1 MLNAKAWI
9 MQIRAPFL
17 VLTPISVLV
26 GVSVAVWEGY
36 SINAIYLTLAF
47 IGAML
52 AHIAVNVINEYFD
65 YKSGID
71 FKTVRTPFSGGSGI
85 LVQGLLSPRSVFL
98 VGIFCIIGITAIGAY
113 FIAVHGWLIIPLGFL
128 GIVTVYFYTGYITK
142 SPFLCAI
149 APGLGFGPLM
159 VMGTYFALTGGYSLA
174 AGLASLVP
182 AFLVSNLLLLNQF
195 PDVEADSFAQRRHL
209 PIIIGRK
216 KSALVYSAF
225 LVAAYIA
232 LIIAVVTEVLP
243 YWALL
248 GLLTLPLAYMVI
260 RSANQYYDQIER
272 LIPTLGRNV
281 VLTLVLPLLI
291 AVGVFID

>member
-1 MLNAKAWI
+1 

-98 VGIFCIIGITAIGAY
+98 VGILCILGITAIGIY
-113 FIAVHGWLIIPLGFL
+113 FIVIHGALIIPLGIL
-128 GIVTVYFYTGYITK
+128 GIITVYFYTTHITK

-149 APGLGFGPLM
+149 AVLH
-159 VMGTYFALTGGYSLA
+159 
-174 AGLASLVP
+174 
-182 AFLVSNLLLLNQF
+182 FL
-195 PDVEADSFAQRRHL
+195 
-209 PIIIGRK
+209 
-216 KSALVYSAF
+216 
-225 LVAAYIA
+225 
-232 LIIAVVTEVLP
+232 
-243 YWALL
+243 
-248 GLLTLPLAYMVI
+248 
-260 RSANQYYDQIER
+260 SAND
-272 LIPTLGRNV
+272 
-281 VLTLVLPLLI
+281 
-291 AVGVFID
+291 